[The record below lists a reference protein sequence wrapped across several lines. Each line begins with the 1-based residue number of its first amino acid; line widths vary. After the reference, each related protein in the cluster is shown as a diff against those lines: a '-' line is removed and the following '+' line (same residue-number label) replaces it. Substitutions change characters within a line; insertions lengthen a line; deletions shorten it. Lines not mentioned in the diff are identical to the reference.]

1 MIKSKIGFTKNLKIP
16 LIIYAVITVVAI
28 IFGIIRG
35 VNLDIN
41 FKGGSRFTYTYTGDI
56 NISDAEKTIE
66 DSLKKDVKVSQSQ
79 SIAGDTTKLIVELVA
94 DESLSTEAQQTITKA
109 LEEKFADNK
118 IELGD
123 STSVSPTV
131 AGSFFA
137 KSLFAVGIAAIL
149 VIVYVGIRFRKI
161 GGVSAAI
168 TALAALVLDIVA
180 AFAVC
185 IIFRLQIDT
194 NFMAV
199 ILTILGYSLNDTI
212 VIYDR
217 IRENRRYYPKED
229 IADVVDSSI
238 YQTMKRNLVTSFT
251 TFVAIVTIIVV
262 SEIFGLTA
270 LRTFAIP
277 MAVGIVSGCYSSM
290 CVSGPL
296 WVKWKQHQAKRSQKT
311 TKK

>member
-1 MIKSKIGFTKNLKIP
+1 MLSTKFNFTKNVKIP
-16 LIIYAVITVVAI
+16 LIIYAAVLVLAFV
-28 IFGIIRG
+28 FLFVHGG

-41 FKGGSRFTYTYTGDI
+41 FKGGSRFTYTYEGE
-56 NISDAEKTIE
+56 ISTTDAEKAIE
-66 DSLKKDVKVSQSQ
+66 DALKKDVTVSQSQ
-79 SIAGDTTKLIVELVA
+79 AITGDSTKLVVSLVA
-94 DESLSTEAQQTITKA
+94 DESLSTEAQQTTTSA
-109 LEEKFADNK
+109 LAKNFKDNK
-118 IELGD
+118 VKLGD
-123 STSVSPTV
+123 STTVSPSV

-137 KSLFAVGIAAIL
+137 KSLFAVGIAAVL
-149 VIVYVGIRFRKI
+149 VIIYVGIRFRKI

-168 TALAALVLDIVA
+168 TALVALVLDIVS

-185 IIFRLQIDT
+185 IIFHLQIDT

-217 IRENRRYYPKED
+217 IRENRKLYPSEE
-229 IADVVDSSI
+229 IGSVVDASI
-238 YQTMKRNLVTSFT
+238 STTMRRNIFT
-251 TFVAIVTIIVV
+251 TTTTFLAIVTIIVV
-262 SEIFGLTA
+262 SEFFGLST

-296 WVKWKQHQAKRSQKT
+296 WVIWKNHQAKSQK
-311 TKK
+311 K